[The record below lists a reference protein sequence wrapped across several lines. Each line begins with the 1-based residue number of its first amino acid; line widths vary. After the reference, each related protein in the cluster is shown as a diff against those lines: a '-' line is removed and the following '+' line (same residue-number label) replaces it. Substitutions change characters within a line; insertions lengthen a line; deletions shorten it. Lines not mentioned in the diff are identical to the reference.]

1 MNKTTDTAEGINAA
15 IIFAI
20 IASLLAIA
28 LFAF

>member
-1 MNKTTDTAEGINAA
+1 MLNRNSEAINIT

>member
-1 MNKTTDTAEGINAA
+1 MLNRNPEAINIT